1 MAIGTPTIAMV
12 LNATATAG
20 TSFTTTDSL
29 TCSANKLYLALV
41 ASSSSGGGGAL
52 PSGLTGGGQTWTQVA
67 TTMVTSNERLTLYR
81 ALSGSPGAGSPL
93 TATWGSSQSNF
104 GLITAIEYDGIKT
117 SGTNGA
123 DAIVQAVTN
132 SSSSASGLTVTLSS
146 FADATNNVACG
157 FFMVSSTSAATVG
170 TGFTFLQ
177 NGTNQSRRWMHEY
190 RTGEDTSVD
199 VTGPSTR
206 WAGIGLELAADTGLN
221 LAPTGSEYTAQSGT
235 PTYAGTFNA
244 FRGLVLTWP

>member
-1 MAIGTPTIAMV
+1 MV

-20 TSFTTTDSL
+20 TTFTTTDSL

-41 ASSSSGGGGAL
+41 ANQSSGGGGAT
-52 PSGLTGGGQTWTQVA
+52 PSGLTGGGQTWTQVDTILVGA
-67 TTMVTSNERLTLYR
+67 GSERLTLFR
-81 ALSGSPGAGSPL
+81 ALSSSPGAGDTL
-93 TATWGSSQSNF
+93 TATWGTSQSNF

-123 DAIVQAVTN
+123 DAIVQSATSN
-132 SSSSASGLTVTLSS
+132 SGSASGLTVTLSS

-157 FFMVSSTSAATVG
+157 FFMVSATGAATVG
-170 TGFTFLQ
+170 SGFTFLQ

-206 WAGIGLELAADTGLN
+206 WAGIALELAA
-221 LAPTGSEYTAQSGT
+221 APSSGVVGTSTALRIS
-235 PTYAGTFNA
+235 
-244 FRGLVLTWP
+244 RRRRR